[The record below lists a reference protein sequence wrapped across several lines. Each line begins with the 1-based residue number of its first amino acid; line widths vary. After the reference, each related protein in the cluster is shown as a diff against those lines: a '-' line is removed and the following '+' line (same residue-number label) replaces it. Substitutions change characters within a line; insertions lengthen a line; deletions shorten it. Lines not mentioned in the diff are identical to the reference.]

1 MKAEGL
7 ACLPPSSF
15 AIKPPQHG
23 FLMSPLSPTNS
34 SVESPQ
40 EKAIATKIFV
50 AQYDSLGAVREFVGQ
65 AAEVCG
71 FDAKNIYA
79 VELATDE
86 AFTNIVEHAYGGE
99 SHERVECTC
108 KITTVGLIV
117 ILHDCGQAF
126 DPTAV
131 AEPDLTA
138 PLEERETGGLG
149 IYLMRKLMDEVHFAP
164 ASETKDGC
172 NTLTMI
178 KRKEKAA

>member
-1 MKAEGL
+1 MA
-7 ACLPPSSF
+7 PSS
-15 AIKPPQHG
+15 
-23 FLMSPLSPTNS
+23 PTAGQ
-34 SVESPQ
+34 VESPPDNIN
-40 EKAIATKIFV
+40 ETKIFV
-50 AQYDSLGAVREFVGQ
+50 AKYDSLVAVREFVGQ
-65 AAEVCG
+65 AAVSCG
-71 FDAKNIYA
+71 FDTKTIYA

-108 KITTVGLIV
+108 KIGDTGLII

-126 DPTAV
+126 DPTMV

>member
-1 MKAEGL
+1 MT
-7 ACLPPSSF
+7 PSSS
-15 AIKPPQHG
+15 AGGP
-23 FLMSPLSPTNS
+23 N
-34 SVESPQ
+34 ESPQ
-40 EKAIATKIFV
+40 ENTYEAKVFV
-50 AQYDSLGAVREFVGQ
+50 AQYESLGAVREFVGQ
-65 AAEVCG
+65 AAEACG
-71 FDAKNIYA
+71 FNKKTIYA

-99 SHERVECTC
+99 CLEWVECTC
-108 KITTVGLIV
+108 EVSEIGLIV

-126 DPTAV
+126 DPTKV
-131 AEPDLTA
+131 AEPDLAA

-164 ASETKDGC
+164 AAESKDGC